1 MDMGAKNFFSHTGS
15 NGSTFAQRIT
25 NAGYTYTAAGE
36 NIAAGY
42 STPTAVVESWMKST
56 WHCDNLMNPNYKHL
70 GVGYSYAS
78 GATYRH
84 YWTQDFG
91 RP

>member
-15 NGSTFAQRIT
+15 NGSTFTQRIT
-25 NAGYTYTAAGE
+25 NAGY
-36 NIAAGY
+36 
-42 STPTAVVESWMKST
+42 STPAAVVDGWMAST
-56 WHCDNLMNPNYKHL
+56 GHCNNIMNPNFKHL